1 MIFFLKIIIH
11 FINVETDP
19 RLRYYGAGKQLP
31 NMLGKVPFVSPF
43 HYVHIFGECLWQAMK
58 WLR

>member
-1 MIFFLKIIIH
+1 MWKLTWGYGTM
-11 FINVETDP
+11 E
-19 RLRYYGAGKQLP
+19 GAGKQLP

-43 HYVHIFGECLWQAMK
+43 HYVHIFGQCLWQAMK